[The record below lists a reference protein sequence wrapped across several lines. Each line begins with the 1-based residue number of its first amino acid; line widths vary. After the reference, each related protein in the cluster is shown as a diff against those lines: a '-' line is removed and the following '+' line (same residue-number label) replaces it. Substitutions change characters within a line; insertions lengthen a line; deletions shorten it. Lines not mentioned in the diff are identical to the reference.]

1 MKFTL
6 ENKMDNAAFDLDEG
20 GLPSEE
26 LSMLLRR
33 CANDARWAVAGDSG
47 NLRDHNGNTCGSWKV
62 VGK

>member
-1 MKFTL
+1 
-6 ENKMDNAAFDLDEG
+6 
-20 GLPSEE
+20 
-26 LSMLLRR
+26 MLLRR